1 MLVMGIAVVGFMTM
15 SAQAGTIDLIVNA
28 YATMDPATPTN
39 PWDDVVTP
47 IVTKCT
53 DIGLGT
59 TAVNPYYAPGMLGT
73 TKITYEIAVAVDDTG
88 MSTVPGNLGLATI
101 VFDVL
106 NCGACA
112 GYQMPYI
119 LGAESGYAQLG
130 ATGIG
135 ALRNVTQ
142 SMYVDSGTT
151 QYPGYNGGWGFDT
164 AGLPIGGNTTSQ
176 LCDVLGAGIAVPL
189 TWTADVNPFYAGNQ
203 PYARQ
208 GVGIGTYM
216 FPTDD
221 PSNAAGKM
229 GGFGQDLSNSANVI
243 AGDGHW
249 LMMRGT
255 VDVSGWITH
264 ADYGWDVVPTNGAV
278 YSPTIDYNVDQGGG
292 FRVAVTANDMAGDS
306 FAFFLIPEPASLG
319 LLLIG
324 GLALIRRRP

>member
-1 MLVMGIAVVGFMTM
+1 MRFVRMLVMGVAVLGFMTM
-15 SAQAGTIDLIVNA
+15 SAQAGTIDLIVSA
-28 YATMDPATPTN
+28 YATYN
-39 PWDDVVTP
+39 DVDTP
-47 IVTKCT
+47 ITSKWGDMTLTEVQ
-53 DIGLGT
+53 
-59 TAVNPYYAPGMLGT
+59 PGSI
-73 TKITYEIAVAVDDTG
+73 ITYEIAVAVDDSG
-88 MSTVPGNLGLATI
+88 QSVAPGNLGLATI
-101 VFDVL
+101 VYDVL
-106 NCGACA
+106 NLGACN
-112 GYQMPYI
+112 GYQMP
-119 LGAESGYAQLG
+119 LLTAAESGYAQLG

-135 ALRNVTQ
+135 ALRDVTQ
-142 SMYVDSGTT
+142 AMYQDSATT
-151 QYPGYNGGWGFDT
+151 AYVGYNGGWGFDT

-176 LCDVLGAGIAVPL
+176 LCDVLGAGIAAPL
-189 TWTADVNPFYAGNQ
+189 TWTADVNTTYPGLQ
-203 PYARQ
+203 PYVRQ

-216 FPTDD
+216 FPMDD
-221 PSNAAGKM
+221 PSNAAGQM
-229 GGFGQDLSNSANVI
+229 GGFGQDLSNSASVI

-255 VDVSGWITH
+255 VDVSGWVEN